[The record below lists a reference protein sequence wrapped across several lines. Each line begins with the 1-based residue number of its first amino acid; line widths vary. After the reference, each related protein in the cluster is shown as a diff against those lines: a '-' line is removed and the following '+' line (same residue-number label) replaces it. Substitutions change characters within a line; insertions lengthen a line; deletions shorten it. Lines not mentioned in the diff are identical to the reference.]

1 MSEIIFYTVGLWGVI
16 MITCFIS
23 WMLDIMSNNNWQKR
37 VTADDL
43 RELKKLFENDGAFVG
58 FNDKGEKFLVGYTR
72 D

>member
-1 MSEIIFYTVGLWGVI
+1 MGEIIFYTVGLWGVI

-23 WMLDIMSNNNWQKR
+23 WMLDIMSDNNWQKR

-43 RELKKLFENDGAFVG
+43 RELKKLFEKDGAFVD
-58 FNDKGEKFLVGYTR
+58 FNNKGEKFLVGYTR

>member
-1 MSEIIFYTVGLWGVI
+1 MNEIIFYTVGLWGVI
-16 MITCFIS
+16 MITCFVS
-23 WMLDIMSNNNWQKR
+23 WVLDIMSNNNWQKR

-43 RELKKLFENDGAFVG
+43 RELKKLFEKDGAFVG